1 MPKILNM
8 KAIFLK
14 LSFNKTDK
22 SLAIFAWKNIN
33 KLITSECLDN
43 TFYMVNDV
51 ALNLVKVNQLV

>member
-14 LSFNKTDK
+14 LSFNKIYK
-22 SLAIFAWKNIN
+22 SLAILAWKNIN
-33 KLITSECLDN
+33 MLITPECLDN
-43 TFYMVNDV
+43 TFYMVNDF